1 MNVYTVNIG
10 AARVPMY
17 TESAAKADE
26 WCAQLK
32 TSLCQ
37 ICYPI
42 LDMADVERADMMA
55 KLQKSKLYKHN
66 VKRLARQASASLH
79 NAVADCLIDTDVAK
93 MKDFAAYFESGIYND
108 VNDIRNSISKYMQ
121 QRNYPCASIIAR
133 METVSALLQ
142 FEVKCYDRVCE
153 IMRGISGNDMSQIF
167 GRFRASGVLREW
179 DALADEFAKMN
190 RAGVYCDLDKCKE
203 AHDAVGNMYHH
214 AFEEDLIDNSLKK
227 VHEEWNTKE

>member
-1 MNVYTVNIG
+1 MNVFTVNIG

-42 LDMADVERADMMA
+42 LDMADVERADMME

-66 VKRLARQASASLH
+66 VKRLANQASRTLH

-93 MKDFAAYFESGIYND
+93 MKDFAAYFQSGIQTD
-108 VNDIRNSISKYMQ
+108 VYDIRNSISKYMQ

-142 FEVKCYDRVCE
+142 FEIKCYDRVCE
-153 IMRGISGNDMSQIF
+153 IMRSISGNDMSQIF

-179 DALADEFAKMN
+179 DALADEFAKEN
-190 RAGVYCDLDKCKE
+190 PSGILCDLDKCKK
-203 AHDAVGNMYHH
+203 AHNAISDMYRH
-214 AFEEDLIDNSLKK
+214 AFEEDLIDKSLKK
-227 VHEEWNTKE
+227 VHEEWNTQE